1 MQIIGT
7 CEEMAALCRAAGRPL
22 GLVPTMGALH
32 AGHLSLTPAGTSG
45 QRDAGG
51 FHFRQSHP
59 VQCRGGFSS
68 YPRSM
73 ERDLALLEEQGTDL
87 VFAPPPEE
95 VYPPG
100 FDTWVEPGSVA
111 EGQEGAARPGHFR
124 GVATVVA
131 KLFNVVRPD
140 RAYFGQKDG
149 QQVAVIRR
157 MAQDL
162 DMGVEVVTM
171 PTIREP
177 DGLAMSSRNAYLTA
191 DERAAALVIYRALC
205 AAERLWAS
213 GERDAGRLRAAALEV
228 LSAEPLVEEVD
239 YVSVVDADSMAVVES
254 APTTGER
261 RVMVAVAVR
270 VGAVRLI
277 DNVVLGEQVS

>member
-1 MQIIGT
+1 MQIVGT

-32 AGHLSLTPAGTSG
+32 AGHLSLTRRARADNATLAVSIFVNPTQFSAGE
-45 QRDAGG
+45 D
-51 FHFRQSHP
+51 
-59 VQCRGGFSS
+59 FSS

-73 ERDLALLEEQGTDL
+73 ARDLALLEEQGTDL

-95 VYPPG
+95 VYPAG

-191 DERAAALVIYRALC
+191 DERAAAPVIYRALC

-261 RVMVAVAVR
+261 RVMVAVAAR

-277 DNVVLGEQVS
+277 DNVVLG